1 MVRTTSSRYAV
12 VMLRQPT
19 SLLAFVAVL
28 GAAACSS
35 QSSSTTAPASSS
47 TSSAPVPSE
56 AAPIDTSQAV
66 AFTEAEVQRLFDLRC
81 VKCHD
86 TGSANVDLSPPFTR
100 DTVGVAVGGASGKT
114 LCGRSSDVRV
124 RIQPGDR
131 EASLLWHKVEGTQD
145 CGSPM
150 PFDRGNAPLDAME
163 LARLG
168 LYIDGLPR

>member
-1 MVRTTSSRYAV
+1 MVRTSSPRYPV
-12 VMLRQPT
+12 VMLLRFP
-19 SLLAFVAVL
+19 SLLAFVTVVASL
-28 GAAACSS
+28 ACSS
-35 QSSSTTAPASSS
+35 ETASTTAPA
-47 TSSAPVPSE
+47 TSSEPAPSE
-56 AAPIDTSQAV
+56 AAPVDTSQAV
-66 AFTEAEVQRLFDLRC
+66 AFTEPEVQKLFNLRC

-114 LCGRSSDVRV
+114 ICGRSSDVRV

-131 EASLLWHKVEGTQD
+131 EASLLWHKVKGTQD